1 MNQRVQVIPHMI
13 STKADH
19 IGAHTETYDVAIIG
33 GGPAGCAA
41 ALAARAAG
49 AARVLLIDLAH
60 GPGGALAAMGLGQAH
75 DSDARL
81 AEIGVHASYQTTLLN
96 ISAELKLRLLCP
108 HGLWHALARAVVLAT
123 GGREQTRGNLGLPGT
138 RPAGVLTAGAAL
150 RLLATT
156 GRRPGRRIVIAGG
169 GRWAHAAA
177 RLLEQ
182 AGASILAVVQS
193 VAQIEGW
200 PRISGVVYADGRRQ
214 ACDLLVLATPQVA
227 WRPLALS
234 GAQAPDGVFIAGAA
248 NHAELD
254 AESAA
259 ADGAAMGQQ
268 AAAYA
273 ARGKS

>member
-1 MNQRVQVIPHMI
+1 MI
-13 STKADH
+13 STTTDH
-19 IGAHTETYDVAIIG
+19 IRAHAETYDVAIVG

-49 AARVLLIDLAH
+49 AVRVLLVDLAH

-81 AEIGVHASYQTTLLN
+81 AGVGVHPSYQTTLLN
-96 ISAELKLRLLCP
+96 ISAELKLRLLSP
-108 HGLWHALARAVVLAT
+108 HGLRHALARAVVLAT

-193 VAQIEGW
+193 VVQIEGW
-200 PRISGVVYADGRRQ
+200 PRISSVVYADGRRQ

-234 GAQAPDGVFIAGAA
+234 GAPTPSGVFIAGAA

-254 AESAA
+254 AAAAA
-259 ADGAAMGQQ
+259 ADGTVAGERAATWALRDKMT
-268 AAAYA
+268 
-273 ARGKS
+273 R

>member
-1 MNQRVQVIPHMI
+1 MI
-13 STKADH
+13 SMASDYMDAH
-19 IGAHTETYDVAIIG
+19 IEPYDVAVVG
-33 GGPAGCAA
+33 AGPAGCAA

-49 AARVLLIDLAH
+49 AARVLLVDLAN

-75 DSDARL
+75 ESAARL
-81 AEIGVHASYQTTLLN
+81 AESGVQPSYQTTLLN
-96 ISAELKLRLLCP
+96 ISAELKLRLLSP
-108 HGLWHALARAVVLAT
+108 HGLRHTLARAVVLAT

-169 GRWAHAAA
+169 GRWTQVVA
-177 RLLEQ
+177 RMLEQ

-200 PRISGVVYADGRRQ
+200 PRISGVLHADGRRQ

-227 WRPLALS
+227 WRPPALS
-234 GAQAPDGVFIAGAA
+234 SAQAPGSVFIAGAA
-248 NHAELD
+248 DQAELD
-254 AESAA
+254 AVSAA
-259 ADGAAMGQQ
+259 AHGAAAGER
-268 AAAYA
+268 AAAWA
-273 ARGKS
+273 LRDTMTR